1 MSLPTVM
8 RDTQLLGQHL
18 FDHTPYVRAE
28 IDRFLDRCFFRKRL
42 NKFLTVCGDTE
53 SDTKESFSAVFT
65 KSSSQLIEAAETPVE
80 ALFDAGKMSTLTQD
94 VNQLT
99 ERIQKLTQ
107 PTYAK
112 EHEEYLAEIEKK
124 QKECLD
130 LRRAEAHLKL
140 RNSIS

>member
-28 IDRFLDRCFFRKRL
+28 IDRFLDRFEKNERHREFDGILRA
-42 NKFLTVCGDTE
+42 
-53 SDTKESFSAVFT
+53 SHA
-65 KSSSQLIEAAETPVE
+65 LIEAAETPVE

>member
-1 MSLPTVM
+1 MSSL
-8 RDTQLLGQHL
+8 
-18 FDHTPYVRAE
+18 
-28 IDRFLDRCFFRKRL
+28 
-42 NKFLTVCGDTE
+42 
-53 SDTKESFSAVFT
+53 
-65 KSSSQLIEAAETPVE
+65 QLIEAAETPVE

-124 QKECLD
+124 QKEYLD